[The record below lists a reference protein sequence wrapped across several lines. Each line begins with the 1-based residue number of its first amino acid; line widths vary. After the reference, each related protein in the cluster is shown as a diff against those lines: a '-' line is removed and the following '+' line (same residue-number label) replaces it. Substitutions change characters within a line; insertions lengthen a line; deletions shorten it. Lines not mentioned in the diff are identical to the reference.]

1 MRLLIDAG
9 NSRLKWAVAGPRG
22 WDAQGDLGYAEL
34 GLLADVL
41 PSVDRC
47 FIASVTGD
55 RHERALREL
64 LGKGQIRA
72 EWLAAERRFDD
83 LANGYDDPAQLGVD
97 RWMAVIA
104 AHARKRGPL
113 LVVSVGTAMTV
124 DAVSTDGTFLG
135 GLIVLR
141 DAIAQGTARVA
152 AGNGCWQPFPS
163 NSADAVQSGIIAA
176 LAGAV
181 LVQHRQLAASAEDVC
196 CFLTGGGAAMLQPH
210 LPVALEWVPNLVLEG
225 IDRVAQERRPA

>member
-1 MRLLIDAG
+1 
-9 NSRLKWAVAGPRG
+9 
-22 WDAQGDLGYAEL
+22 
-34 GLLADVL
+34 
-41 PSVDRC
+41 
-47 FIASVTGD
+47 
-55 RHERALREL
+55 
-64 LGKGQIRA
+64 
-72 EWLAAERRFDD
+72 
-83 LANGYDDPAQLGVD
+83 
-97 RWMAVIA
+97 
-104 AHARKRGPL
+104 
-113 LVVSVGTAMTV
+113 MTV

-135 GLIVLR
+135 GLIVPGPALMR
-141 DAIAQGTARVA
+141 EAIAQGTARVA

-210 LPVALEWVPNLVLEG
+210 LPVAAEWVPNLVLEG